1 MVVILIGKCRAGFT
15 LTEFMVTLA
24 VAGIFMAVGVP
35 AYYSLIQNN
44 KAVGM
49 ANKLSA
55 SFSYARMEA
64 IKRGIRVSVCPAANA
79 GLNACGTAA
88 QWAQGWIV
96 FLDANN
102 NNTIDSAADIVKI
115 QEALPTGTAVNA
127 NQGIVSYDSSGF
139 VTSGAL
145 NMTISASGC
154 SGTNARALAITSSG
168 RLTIAKMTCP

>member
-1 MVVILIGKCRAGFT
+1 MVIILKGTCRAGFT

-49 ANKLSA
+49 TNKLSA

-79 GLNACGTAA
+79 ALNACGNGA

-102 NNTIDSAADIVKI
+102 NNTIDSAADVVKI
-115 QEALPTGTAVNA
+115 QEALPAGTTVNA
-127 NQGIVSYDSSGF
+127 NLGIVSYDSSGF

-145 NMTISASGC
+145 NMTISAAGC
-154 SGTNARALAITSSG
+154 SGNNARSLAITSSG
-168 RLTIAKMTCP
+168 RLSIGKMSCP

>member
-1 MVVILIGKCRAGFT
+1 MVIILKGTYWAGFT

-24 VAGIFMAVGVP
+24 VAGIFVAVGIP

-49 ANKLSA
+49 VNKLSA
-55 SFSYARMEA
+55 SFNYARMEA

-79 GLNACGTAA
+79 ALNSCGNGT

-102 NNTIDSAADIVKI
+102 NNTIDSAADLVKI
-115 QEALPTGTAVNA
+115 QEALPAGTTVNS
-127 NQGIVSYDSSGF
+127 NQAIVSYDGSGF
-139 VTSGAL
+139 VTSGAVA
-145 NMTISASGC
+145 MTISATGC
-154 SGTNARALAITSSG
+154 TGNNARQLAITSSG
-168 RLTIAKMTCP
+168 RLTIAKVNCP